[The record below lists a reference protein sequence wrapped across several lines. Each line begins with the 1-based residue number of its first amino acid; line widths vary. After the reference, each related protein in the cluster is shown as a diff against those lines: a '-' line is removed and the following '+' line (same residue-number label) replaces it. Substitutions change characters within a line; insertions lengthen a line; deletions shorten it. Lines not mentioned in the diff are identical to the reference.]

1 VTQPEELIVDLQRI
15 RIMLAEGQ
23 DVRPEPRPVVGRTAI
38 IRRGAM
44 AGMRGVV
51 TRIDNAHRLT
61 VIVNFMQ
68 QGASMLVDEA
78 DVDLE

>member
-1 VTQPEELIVDLQRI
+1 MCSSDL
-15 RIMLAEGQ
+15 
-23 DVRPEPRPVVGRTAI
+23 
-38 IRRGAM
+38 RGAM